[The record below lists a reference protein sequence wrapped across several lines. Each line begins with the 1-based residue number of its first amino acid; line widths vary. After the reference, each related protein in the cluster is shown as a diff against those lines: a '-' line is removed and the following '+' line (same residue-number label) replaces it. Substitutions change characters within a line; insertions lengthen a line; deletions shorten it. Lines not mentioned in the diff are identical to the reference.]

1 MRKPRRLATSFVR
14 NNTSRF
20 IKLGVKH
27 APRKK
32 TDADHVCVQIVDG
45 ELQIY
50 VLKSS
55 GWTIV
60 HRGSLGEVA

>member
-1 MRKPRRLATSFVR
+1 MRKPRRLAKSFVR
-14 NNTSRF
+14 NNTERF
-20 IKLGVKH
+20 IKLGVKN

-32 TDADHVCVQIVDG
+32 GDADHVSVRIVDG

-50 VLKSS
+50 VLKTS

-60 HRGSLGEVA
+60 HRGQLGDVA

>member
-1 MRKPRRLATSFVR
+1 MRKPRKLAKSFVR
-14 NNTSRF
+14 NNTERY
-20 IKLGVKH
+20 IKLGVKY

-32 TDADHVCVQIVDG
+32 SDADHINVRIVDG

-50 VLKSS
+50 VLKTS

-60 HRGSLGEVA
+60 HRSQLEEVA